1 MYKEFF
7 ESFILVFV
15 AEMGDKTQLMLMTLA
30 AKYSVI
36 QVLSG
41 ILAGVLLNHGLA
53 VYVGSFISDMTN
65 EYLLQLLAGLIFI
78 VFGIIT
84 LVFENGDEN
93 QREYGLRHSSVLL

>member
-30 AKYSVI
+30 DKYSVI

-65 EYLLQLLAGLIFI
+65 EYLLQLLVFQDFLHYFI
-78 VFGIIT
+78 
-84 LVFENGDEN
+84 
-93 QREYGLRHSSVLL
+93 